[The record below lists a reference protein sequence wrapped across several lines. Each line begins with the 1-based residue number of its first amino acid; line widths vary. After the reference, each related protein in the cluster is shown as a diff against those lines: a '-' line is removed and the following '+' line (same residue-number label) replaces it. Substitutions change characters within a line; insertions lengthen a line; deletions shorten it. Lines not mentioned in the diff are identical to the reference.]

1 MYAIFEDGGKQYK
14 AEPGDRVLIELR
26 ERPENATD
34 ITFDKVLM
42 VGEGAAAR
50 IGQPYVAGV
59 TVTGKV
65 LEEFKTAKVH
75 GIKHRRRKGYVKHWG
90 HRQKMLRVEIGT
102 INA

>member
-14 AEPGDRVLIELR
+14 AAPGDRALIELR
-26 ERPENATD
+26 DLPEGTQE

-42 VGEGAAAR
+42 LGEGAAAR
-50 IGQPYVAGV
+50 VGQPYVAGA

-65 LEEFKTAKVH
+65 LEQFKTPKVH

-90 HRQKMLRVEIGT
+90 HRQNMLRVEIGT